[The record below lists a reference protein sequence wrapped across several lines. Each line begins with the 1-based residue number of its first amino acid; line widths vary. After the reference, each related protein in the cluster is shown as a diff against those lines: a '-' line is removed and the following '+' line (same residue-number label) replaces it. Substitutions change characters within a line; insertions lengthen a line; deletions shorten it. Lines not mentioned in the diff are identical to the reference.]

1 MKSDLKSQIF
11 VAVSAAITQ
20 KYPTQTTIDYTYI
33 ADTALKLTNTLYD
46 KYNEDNKVKPELLNE
61 QEAHINDQIRIPLA
75 EEPNWT

>member
-20 KYPTQTTIDYTYI
+20 KYPTQSSIDYTYI

-46 KYNEDNKVKPELLNE
+46 KYNEENAIKPQLLTE
-61 QEAHINDQIRIPLA
+61 KTTQAFIDEV
-75 EEPNWT
+75 EWT